1 MDDSFDEEYELVP
14 KMPNQRT
21 FCLVLSYAFHYHTAV
36 ARFQQIGREAL
47 KYLDKGATETLDEL
61 CTRDPDIVEMFKLI
75 NTMRGLGL

>member
-36 ARFQQIGREAL
+36 ARF
-47 KYLDKGATETLDEL
+47 
-61 CTRDPDIVEMFKLI
+61 
-75 NTMRGLGL
+75 